1 MTDVELREGMIISNE
16 PGYYDAGNFGIRI
29 ENLLVIQA
37 APMLPDSDPRDMW
50 EFETLTYVPINKK
63 MIEISILTAQ
73 EILWLNSYHNTVLAK
88 LTPFID
94 LSTKEWLVKATS
106 PI

>member
-1 MTDVELREGMIISNE
+1 
-16 PGYYDAGNFGIRI
+16 
-29 ENLLVIQA
+29 
-37 APMLPDSDPRDMW
+37 
-50 EFETLTYVPINKK
+50 

-73 EILWLNSYHNTVLAK
+73 EISWLNSYHNTVLTK